1 MKYTV
6 LAADDEAELL
16 DALEL
21 YFEKEGIALIKT
33 YDGVSALKKFKEH
46 EVHLVLLDVMMPGM
60 DGFAVLRKIRETSK
74 LPAIMLTARDQDYD
88 KILGL
93 ELGADDYITKPF
105 NPLEV
110 LARVK
115 AQLRRSYDY
124 HGACKTEEGVLTN
137 GRISLYDNEGRAS
150 VAGIA
155 LELTSI
161 EYKILQ
167 LFMAYPGRIYT
178 KKQIFERAWGEESIV
193 DESAVVMVHISNL
206 RNKLRAAGAADCI
219 KTVKGLGYRMEKDN
233 EN

>member
-21 YFEKEGIALIKT
+21 YFEKEGIALVKA
-33 YDGVSALKKFKEH
+33 YDGVGALKAFKEH
-46 EVHLVLLDVMMPGM
+46 EVHLLLLDVMMPGM
-60 DGFAVLRKIRETSK
+60 DGFAVLKKIRETSK
-74 LPAIMLTARDQDYD
+74 VPAIMLTAKDQDFD

-93 ELGADDYITKPF
+93 ELGADDYITKPY

-124 HGACKTEEGVLTN
+124 HEAEGQKTAKITN
-137 GRISLYDNEGRAS
+137 GKIALYEDEARTE
-150 VAGIA
+150 VAGEP

-161 EYKILQ
+161 EYKMLQ
-167 LFMAYPGRIYT
+167 MFVKNPGKIYT
-178 KKQIFERAWGEESIV
+178 KKQIFECVWGEEAIV

-206 RNKLRAAGAADCI
+206 RNKLRAAGAEDYI
-219 KTVKGLGYRMEKDN
+219 KTVKGLGYRMERR
-233 EN
+233 

>member
-21 YFEKEGIALIKT
+21 YFDKEGIELVKA
-33 YDGVSALKKFKEH
+33 YDGIGALKAFRER
-46 EVHLVLLDVMMPGM
+46 EVHLLLLDVMMPGM
-60 DGFAVLRKIRETSK
+60 DGFAVLKKIRESSK
-74 LPAIMLTARDQDYD
+74 VPAIMLTAKDQDFD

-93 ELGADDYITKPF
+93 ELGADDYITKPY

-124 HGACKTEEGVLTN
+124 HGSESQKKNAITN
-137 GRISLYDNEGRAS
+137 GKITLYEDEARAE
-150 VAGIA
+150 VAGEP

-161 EYKILQ
+161 EYKMLQ
-167 LFMAYPGRIYT
+167 MFVKNPGKIYT
-178 KKQIFERAWGEESIV
+178 KKQIFEHAWGEEAIV

-206 RNKLRAAGAADCI
+206 RNKLRAAGAEDYI
-219 KTVKGLGYRMEKDN
+219 KTVKGLGYRMERK
-233 EN
+233 